1 MLKRTDFLDSYSN
14 FVDIII
20 SRAKKKGEGEER
32 EEMAL
37 RTFQNILAERM
48 QTGQVLNV

>member
-20 SRAKKKGEGEER
+20 SRAKKKGGEEK